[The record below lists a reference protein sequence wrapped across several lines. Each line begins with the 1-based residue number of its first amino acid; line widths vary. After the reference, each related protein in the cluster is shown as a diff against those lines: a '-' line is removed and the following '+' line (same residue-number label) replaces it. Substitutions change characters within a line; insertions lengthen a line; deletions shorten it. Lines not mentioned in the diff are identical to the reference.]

1 MPPLEPEKIA
11 RFLALDEEIA
21 TRAAA
26 IRRHDEQKREQQ
38 ETAEHKARARS
49 AELLAARGE
58 GIRKAAQEREQQE
71 AAEPAA
77 TPEPPQPAALEVPA
91 VGQVI
96 LFPQWGD
103 ERRAAAA
110 AIFRSALF
118 PPLNFQK
125 ARPYHEQNRRWP
137 RPGYPKLFD

>member
-58 GIRKAAQEREQQE
+58 GIRKAAQDREQQE